1 LRSPAWAKARAMRW
15 GDAFLVLSLEMGPS
29 EHTIA
34 GTRIGERTPFLT
46 GVRRD
51 RTFYS
56 FNDQAG
62 RPAALIHLGLLAPAD
77 AAPVIAAFAERL
89 ADFDNRGAD
98 ALCLIDAST
107 PHAEAFTALPQR
119 IGVVFCPAEALRP
132 WLFDSLAPSVA
143 VVDRNAR
150 LVASIVSTEPRGMAE
165 TALRALAAC
174 PIASPRDEPT
184 PAPVLFVPNVLS
196 AELCRRLVE
205 HFDSEARVAGGMAAV
220 DARGKPFHKIDESKK
235 RRQDCVVKPHDPIY
249 QLVLEALSRACL
261 PEVKRAFQFDAAFVD
276 RLLVARYDETG
287 GYFRRHRDNAAP
299 AVAFRQFAISINL
312 NTGEYEGGHLLFP
325 EYSDYRYKPEVGGA
339 AVFSAT
345 LLHEAAP
352 VLRGARYVLLTF
364 LHNAESEARR
374 RSAA

>member
-1 LRSPAWAKARAMRW
+1 
-15 GDAFLVLSLEMGPS
+15 MGHS
-29 EHTIA
+29 EHTFA
-34 GTRIGERTPFLT
+34 GTRIGERAPFLT

-51 RTFYS
+51 RSFYS

-62 RPAALIHLGLLAPAD
+62 RPAALIHLSLLAPTE
-77 AAPVIAAFAERL
+77 AAPVIAAFVERH
-89 ADFDNRGAD
+89 ADFDDRGAD
-98 ALCLIDAST
+98 ALCLIDALS
-107 PHAEAFTALPQR
+107 PHAAAFAALPKR
-119 IGVVFCPAEALRP
+119 IGVVFCPAEVLRP
-132 WLFDSLAPSVA
+132 WQFDPRAPSV
-143 VVDRNAR
+143 VVIDRNAR
-150 LVASIVSTEPRGMAE
+150 LVASIVSAEPRSMAE
-165 TALRALAAC
+165 TALRALATCSTA
-174 PIASPRDEPT
+174 PARDEPT

-205 HFDSEARVAGGMAAV
+205 HFDSGAYVAGGMAAV
-220 DARGKPFHKIDESKK
+220 DAEGKPFHKIDESKK
-235 RRQDCVVKPHDPIY
+235 RRQDCVIQPDDPVY
-249 QLVLEALSRACL
+249 PPVLGALSRACL

-276 RLLVARYDETG
+276 RLLIARYDETG
-287 GYFRRHRDNAAP
+287 GYFRRHRDDAAP

-325 EYSDYRYKPEVGGA
+325 EYSDYRYKPGVGGA